1 MGHPQPATPIKTD
14 NSTTA
19 GFVNHNISSK
29 RAKSWDMRLF
39 WLKEKEVKKIFKV
52 YWEKA
57 ENNMADLY
65 TKTNH
70 PALHYR

>member
-1 MGHPQPATPIKTD
+1 
-14 NSTTA
+14 
-19 GFVNHNISSK
+19 
-29 RAKSWDMRLF
+29 MRLF

-70 PALHYR
+70 PALHYRSERPKHIHDKSF